1 MRPRGRR
8 EDRGRVVGTVRP
20 LAPRG
25 SRARLLAGNT
35 GGPQF
40 TDTRHLTPDTG
51 NREESLRFVSF
62 ELERWQSTWENRVR
76 YNLSESGVHPLSIQE
91 LLELA
96 GVAAKPL
103 LDVRLGYSQSNGTD
117 LLRGR
122 IAALYPG
129 VSPEQILVTTGS
141 AEANFIVCWRLV
153 EPGDKVAV
161 MLPNYLQTWGL
172 AQNFGAEVRGFT
184 LRSEAQWE
192 PAVDEVRRAI
202 APGTKLVVVTNPHNP
217 TGHVLSQEMR
227 RAIVSRA
234 AEVGAWLLADEVYQ
248 GAERDGTTTPSFWG
262 SYERVIVVNGLS
274 KAYGLPG
281 LRIGW
286 VVAPAALAGDAWARH
301 DYTTIGPAGASDHL
315 AALVLEPAVREKVL
329 ARTRGILRSNY
340 PVIEQWLKRFGD
352 TFSWHPPQAGAICL
366 VRYRQTINALDLVEK
381 MRADHSVLLVP
392 GDHFGLPNHIRFG
405 FGEELEHFQEALAET
420 ERGLKR
426 VFAD

>member
-1 MRPRGRR
+1 M
-8 EDRGRVVGTVRP
+8 
-20 LAPRG
+20 
-25 SRARLLAGNT
+25 
-35 GGPQF
+35 
-40 TDTRHLTPDTG
+40 
-51 NREESLRFVSF
+51 RFVPF

-91 LLELA
+91 LLNLA
-96 GVAAKPL
+96 GASAAPL

-122 IAALYPG
+122 IAALYDG
-129 VSPEQILVTTGS
+129 VSPDQVLVTTGS
-141 AEANFIVCWRLV
+141 AEANFVVCWRLV
-153 EPGDKVAV
+153 EAGDKVAV

-184 LRSEAQWE
+184 LRAEAQWE
-192 PAVDEVRRAI
+192 PTPEDVRSAI
-202 APGTKLVVVTNPHNP
+202 VPGTKLVVVTNPHNP
-217 TGHVLSQEMR
+217 TGHVLSKEMR
-227 RAIVSRA
+227 QAIVRRA
-234 AEVGAWLLADEVYQ
+234 AEIGAWLLADEVYQ
-248 GAERDGTTTPSFWG
+248 GAERDGATTPSFWG

-286 VVAPAALAGDAWARH
+286 VVGPPGFATDAWARH

-315 AALVLEPAVREKVL
+315 AAVALEPQVREKVL

-366 VRYRQTINALDLVEK
+366 VRYRQGISALDLVEK
-381 MRADHSVLLVP
+381 MRAEHGVLLVP
-392 GDHFGLPNHIRFG
+392 GDHFGLPNHVRFG
-405 FGEELEHFQEALAET
+405 FGEELHHFREALAET

-426 VFAD
+426 VFTD

>member
-1 MRPRGRR
+1 M
-8 EDRGRVVGTVRP
+8 
-20 LAPRG
+20 
-25 SRARLLAGNT
+25 
-35 GGPQF
+35 
-40 TDTRHLTPDTG
+40 
-51 NREESLRFVSF
+51 RFVSF

-96 GVAAKPL
+96 GVTATPL

-141 AEANFIVCWRLV
+141 AEANFVACWRLI

-172 AQNFGAEVRGFT
+172 AQNFGGQVRGFA
-184 LRSEAQWE
+184 LHAEAEWE
-192 PAVDEVRRAI
+192 PMADEVRSAI
-202 APGTKLVVVTNPHNP
+202 GPGTKLVVVTNPHNP
-217 TGHVLSQEMR
+217 TGHVLSAEMR
-227 RAIVSRA
+227 KLIVSRA

-248 GAERDGTTTPSFWG
+248 GAERNGVTTPSLWG
-262 SYERVIVVNGLS
+262 SYERVIVVSGLS

-286 VVAPAALAGDAWARH
+286 IVAPPAFSAEAWARH
-301 DYTTIGPAGASDHL
+301 DYTTIGPAGASDYL
-315 AALVLEPAVREKVL
+315 AAVALEPKVRVKVL
-329 ARTRGILRSNY
+329 DRTRRILVTNY
-340 PVIEQWLKRFGD
+340 PVLEEWLKRFGD

-366 VRYRQTINALDLVEK
+366 VKYRPGINALDLVER
-381 MRADHSVLLVP
+381 MRAEHDVLLVP
-392 GDHFGLPNHIRFG
+392 GDHFGLPQHLRLG
-405 FGEELEHFQEALAET
+405 FGEELHHFQEALGET

-426 VFAD
+426 AFAD

>member
-1 MRPRGRR
+1 
-8 EDRGRVVGTVRP
+8 
-20 LAPRG
+20 
-25 SRARLLAGNT
+25 
-35 GGPQF
+35 
-40 TDTRHLTPDTG
+40 
-51 NREESLRFVSF
+51 LRFVPF

-91 LLELA
+91 LLGLA
-96 GVAAKPL
+96 DASPAPL

-122 IAALYPG
+122 IAALYEG
-129 VSPEQILVTTGS
+129 VAPEQILVTTGS
-141 AEANFIVCWRLV
+141 AEANFVVCWRLV

-172 AQNFGAEVRGFT
+172 AQNFGAQVRGFT
-184 LRSEAQWE
+184 LRAEAAWE
-192 PAVDEVRRAI
+192 PSPDEVRSAI

-227 RAIVSRA
+227 QAIVRRA

-248 GAERDGTTTPSFWG
+248 GAERDGAPTASFWG

-286 VVAPAALAGDAWARH
+286 VVAPFGFSGDAWARH

-315 AALVLEPAVREKVL
+315 AAVALEPRVREKVL

-366 VRYRQTINALDLVEK
+366 VRYRQAISALDLVEK

-405 FGEELEHFQEALAET
+405 FGEELDHFQEALAET